1 MNKLITMG
9 HSSSAWQ
16 AILAHCAKLSEREQQ
31 AADDELY
38 DHVDP
43 HF

>member
-16 AILAHCAKLSEREQQ
+16 AIVAHCAKLSEEAQQ
-31 AADDELY
+31 EAEDTLY
-38 DHVDP
+38 EHVDP
-43 HF
+43 FF